1 MWLVKSLLALCLS
14 AAFLSEKIGLPVSA
28 DSLFSS
34 EDVRLL
40 SIHDFVI
47 SYLLLNICFQ
57 TRSKRSTSSSEEV
70 SDIKLKWV
78 TDKKEM
84 NITFGQGGRSCGK
97 AIFFSHEFKFG
108 CGLRAFKKAFGEL
121 SIKGSVLSEKFL

>member
-57 TRSKRSTSSSEEV
+57 TRSKRSTSSSDDKEV
-70 SDIKLKWV
+70 SDIKLAWV
-78 TDKKEM
+78 TDKQEM
-84 NITFGQGGRSCGK
+84 KITFGQGGRSCGK
-97 AIFFSHEFKFG
+97 AIFFANSSLVVVYVL
-108 CGLRAFKKAFGEL
+108 LRR
-121 SIKGSVLSEKFL
+121 LSESFQ

>member
-78 TDKKEM
+78 KDKEEM
-84 NITFGQGGRSCGK
+84 KITFGQGGRSCGK
-97 AIFFSHEFKFG
+97 AIFFREFKFG
-108 CGLRAFKKAFGEL
+108 CGLRAFKKAFGEIL
-121 SIKGSVLSEKFL
+121 TKGSMLSERF